1 MTEGLRVLAADEDE
15 GALDRLA
22 ALLDSLGHTVC
33 AYAVE
38 VSQVAERVASD
49 DPDISIV
56 VLHED
61 GDHALALIEE
71 ICAYASGPVIALTQ
85 EEDPEFVARAAE
97 RGVAAQGKPDEAD
110 AVQSA
115 IELALRR
122 HAEVERLEAK
132 VDQLEGA
139 IARRAVIERAKG
151 ILMERHAVSDRA
163 AFERLRTHARNERRR
178 VVDVAQGVAEG
189 ELDLADETG
198 VRRLRDG
205 DGPGPAASG

>member
-1 MTEGLRVLAADEDE
+1 MTTEGLRVLAADEDE
-15 GALDRLA
+15 AALDRLA
-22 ALLDSLGHTVC
+22 AVLHELGHVVC

-38 VSQVAERVASD
+38 VSQVADRVAHD

-71 ICAYASGPVIALTQ
+71 IGAYASGPVIALTQ

-163 AFERLRTHARNERRR
+163 AFERLRAHARNERRR
-178 VVDVAQGVAEG
+178 VVDVAQVVAAG
-189 ELDLADETG
+189 ELDL
-198 VRRLRDG
+198 
-205 DGPGPAASG
+205 PGEPAANRS